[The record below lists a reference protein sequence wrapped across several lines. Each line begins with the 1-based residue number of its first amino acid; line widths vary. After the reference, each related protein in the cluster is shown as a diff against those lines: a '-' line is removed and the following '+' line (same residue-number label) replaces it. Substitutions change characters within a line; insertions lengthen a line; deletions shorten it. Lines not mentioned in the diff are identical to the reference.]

1 MKTRTIILTLLF
13 ISCHPEEHK
22 LVNTNIYLVPV
33 GNVESESLQFLTE
46 QLKTKFGRCILK
58 ENIEIPQSAFNPK
71 RGQYLSTAIL
81 SKLEQINVPKDSKIL
96 GVTNVDLYVSNLNF
110 VFGEAS
116 LAGKTAVISLARLK
130 SEFYGSPPNES
141 LFRQRMVKEAVHEL
155 GHTFGLGHCPD
166 KRCVMHFSNSLRD
179 TDIKSDQFCQN
190 CLKKLDI

>member
-1 MKTRTIILTLLF
+1 M
-13 ISCHPEEHK
+13 
-22 LVNTNIYLVPV
+22 NTNIYLVPI

-46 QLKTKFGRCILK
+46 QLKTKFGKCVLK
-58 ENIEIPQSAFNPK
+58 ENIEIPQSAFNPR

-81 SKLEQINVPKDSKIL
+81 SKLEQINVPEDSKIL
-96 GVTNVDLYVSNLNF
+96 GVTNVDLYVSRLNF

-130 SEFYGSPPNES
+130 PEFYGSPPNES

-155 GHTFGLGHCPD
+155 GHTLGLRHCPD
-166 KRCVMHFSNSLRD
+166 KHCVMYFSNSLRD

-190 CLKKLDI
+190 CLKKLDT